1 MQNAAGSE
9 TSAPS
14 CERHDGDHAI
24 VSDLVSLIERVEES
38 VRLIEAAIAR
48 ETCFGSQEAAGNVVV
63 LDDVT
68 PRYVMANAAL
78 TSSQASLGAAL
89 YFLRD
94 AGTVKHLAGKDG
106 SGRRPLRSTGRG

>member
-1 MQNAAGSE
+1 MQNAAGGG

-14 CERHDGDHAI
+14 CERQDGDLAI
-24 VSDLVSLIERVEES
+24 VSDLVSLIEHVEAS
-38 VRLIEAAIAR
+38 VKLIEAAIAR
-48 ETCFGSQEAAGNVVV
+48 ETSFGSQEDAGNVVV

-68 PRYVMANAAL
+68 PRYVMATAAL

-94 AGTVKHLAGKDG
+94 AGTVKHGTGGDG
-106 SGRRPLRSTGRG
+106 SGRRQLHSAGHA

>member
-1 MQNAAGSE
+1 MQNTAGGG
-9 TSAPS
+9 TSAPAY
-14 CERHDGDHAI
+14 ERHDGDHAI
-24 VSDLVSLIERVEES
+24 VSDLVSLIERVEAS

-48 ETCFGSQEAAGNVVV
+48 ETCFGSQEDASNVVV

-89 YFLRD
+89 HFLRD
-94 AGTVKHLAGKDG
+94 AGTVKHGTGEAG
-106 SGRRPLRSTGRG
+106 SGRRPLHSVGRA